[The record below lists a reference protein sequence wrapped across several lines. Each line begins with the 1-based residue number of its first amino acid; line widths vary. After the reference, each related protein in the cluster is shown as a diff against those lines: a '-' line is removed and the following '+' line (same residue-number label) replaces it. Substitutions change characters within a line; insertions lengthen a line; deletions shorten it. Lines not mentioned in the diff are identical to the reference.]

1 MNATAS
7 VVLSGTPYN
16 FAASKVGLSYLSPL
30 VGTLLAALYTGRF
43 SDWFTIRLARR
54 NQGVMEA
61 EQRLWPF
68 LLCVILIPAS
78 LILWGVGAAHN
89 IHWFGL
95 LVAMCGL
102 GFINAVGI
110 TLSVNYLIDSYYH
123 ISGDALSTVM
133 IIRNSMAFGMGYAI
147 TPWFENMGFQN
158 CFLVAAFVGMLV
170 AASFLAIVKY
180 GKRLRA
186 RSTEAYWKLV
196 DSDVV
201 SSH

>member
-1 MNATAS
+1 
-7 VVLSGTPYN
+7 
-16 FAASKVGLSYLSPL
+16 
-30 VGTLLAALYTGRF
+30 
-43 SDWFTIRLARR
+43 
-54 NQGVMEA
+54 MEA

-158 CFLVAAFVGMLV
+158 CFLVAAFVG
-170 AASFLAIVKY
+170 I
-180 GKRLRA
+180 
-186 RSTEAYWKLV
+186 TEAYWKLV